1 MNLVLYNLIISTI
14 LTAVI
19 LVTQIVNYPL
29 FKYVQNDF
37 STFHQRYVTRI
48 GYIVAPIMILEFFI
62 TSTMLAQDFDD
73 NLKKISALL
82 VILIWLSTF
91 FIQVPIHNQLS
102 LTNKKNLNFL
112 IYSNWIRVVCWILKL
127 IIAVLLFA

>member
-1 MNLVLYNLIISTI
+1 MSLLLYNLILSSL
-14 LTAVI
+14 LTAII

-37 STFHQRYVTRI
+37 STFHQKYVTKI
-48 GYIVAPIMILEFFI
+48 GYVVAPIMMLELVI
-62 TSTMLAQDFDD
+62 TSTMLLQDFDD

-82 VILIWLSTF
+82 VIVIWLSTF

-102 LTNKKNLNFL
+102 LTNKKNLNLL
-112 IYSNWIRVVCWILKL
+112 IYSNWIRAVCWILKL
-127 IIAVLLFA
+127 IISILLFA